1 MKKHGKSNSNPIS
14 TNLCHDDINE
24 GWKKEYYQE
33 DNHSQC
39 PDENKLSTGQM
50 LQEIVNQIGK
60 EIQWNDDEFEVDHYY
75 LRLFSKTDDP
85 LEKCMYTLPPNADDP
100 QIVETHYKATIS
112 LMSQFVKYYRQV
124 YKCLSNI
131 RRTKNKKSYLI
142 QIICITSKVLDKRC
156 DADFKQFADALK
168 WYNTLSDTTD
178 TKISDTM
185 GKLKSKVDEF
195 KSSMF
200 EIKVMMKYEQEESIY
215 ELSVLEGEN

>member
-1 MKKHGKSNSNPIS
+1 MAEELYECSFEPKNGAETQIPDDGVECVTLPSQSSLDLVIKLPKGNDYQDYLQKLKKLPIK
-14 TNLCHDDINE
+14 TRAIRL
-24 GWKKEYYQE
+24 Y
-33 DNHSQC
+33 
-39 PDENKLSTGQM
+39 
-50 LQEIVNQIGK
+50 LQV
-60 EIQWNDDEFEVDHYY
+60 
-75 LRLFSKTDDP
+75 SKTDDP
-85 LEKCMYTLPPNADDP
+85 MRKCVYTLPTNADDP